1 MSNTK
6 FTPGPWRLETVK
18 TSCGI
23 CHKIGPFP
31 GSLRR
36 ENNACVY
43 VDYNNAANEL
53 LANAHLIGAAPE
65 LYEALVTL
73 DQFASAGS
81 DYHGSRLRDIVHAAL
96 AKASGESEA

>member
-1 MSNTK
+1 MSERK
-6 FTPGPWRLETVK
+6 WTPGPWRLETVK

-31 GSLRR
+31 GSPGHKH
-36 ENNACVY
+36 NAYVY
-43 VDYNNAANEL
+43 VD
-53 LANAHLIGAAPE
+53 
-65 LYEALVTL
+65 YEALVTL
-73 DQFASAGS
+73 DQFASADS